1 VLVKGMSGTDTISAV
16 YGPYTKAHA
25 DWIKTELVSGS
36 YELWTVMEL
45 ASFTETPPECTSA
58 TDAGPAAPARREMSC
73 TSASTE
79 RRDEV
84 DFEAKP
90 VRAFGFTSG

>member
-1 VLVKGMSGTDTISAV
+1 MADYVLVKGMSGTDTISAV

-36 YELWTVMEL
+36 YELWTVIEL
-45 ASFTETPPECTSA
+45 ASFAEPPP
-58 TDAGPAAPARREMSC
+58 PAAPARRQELSC

-79 RRDEV
+79 RRDEH
-84 DFEAKP
+84 DFETPA